1 MDQQKI
7 GKFISK
13 CRKDKNLT
21 QEALAEKLGISTNAV
36 SKWERGISFPDVS
49 LFKKLCS
56 ELDISIEELINGD
69 RKSVV

>member
-1 MDQQKI
+1 MNQEKI

-21 QEALAEKLGISTNAV
+21 QEALAEKLGISINAV

-49 LFKKLCS
+49 LFKKY
-56 ELDISIEELINGD
+56 
-69 RKSVV
+69 VVN